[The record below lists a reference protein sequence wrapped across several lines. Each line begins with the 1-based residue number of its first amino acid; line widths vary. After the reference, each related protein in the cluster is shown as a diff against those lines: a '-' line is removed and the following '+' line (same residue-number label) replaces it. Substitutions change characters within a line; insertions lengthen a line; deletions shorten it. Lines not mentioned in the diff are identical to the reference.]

1 MYFLISFPRVFSLQ
15 NIGVL
20 GSETLGRLKPI
31 FILYRYKCIVTVL
44 NPVVAWIFL
53 QYFALKILLG
63 TKIIKIHICHLNTLG
78 ISENS

>member
-1 MYFLISFPRVFSLQ
+1 MYSFNLFSKSSFMQ
-15 NIGVL
+15 IIGVL
-20 GSETLGRLKPI
+20 GSKTLGRLKPI